1 MNFTDSPFE
10 KMMKQKPRSGR
21 PEKTPKTKP
30 GSPCYGCSFWRG
42 AACIGTCYR
51 DLTSGNMETRQSQAA
66 LPGKEEQRSGADFGP
81 SWPEVAERS
90 LQRRGPKPCGGRKH
104 G

>member
-10 KMMKQKPRSGR
+10 KMMKQKPRGGR
-21 PEKTPKTKP
+21 PEKTPKAKP

-42 AACIGTCYR
+42 MACVGTCYR
-51 DLTSGNMETRQSQAA
+51 DLTSGQ
-66 LPGKEEQRSGADFGP
+66 
-81 SWPEVAERS
+81 V
-90 LQRRGPKPCGGRKH
+90 GPKLNEGRKH

>member
-10 KMMKQKPRSGR
+10 KMMKQKPRGGG
-21 PEKTPKTKP
+21 PEKTPKAKP

-51 DLTSGNMETRQSQAA
+51 DLTSGQ
-66 LPGKEEQRSGADFGP
+66 L
-81 SWPEVAERS
+81 
-90 LQRRGPKPCGGRKH
+90 GPKLNEGRKH